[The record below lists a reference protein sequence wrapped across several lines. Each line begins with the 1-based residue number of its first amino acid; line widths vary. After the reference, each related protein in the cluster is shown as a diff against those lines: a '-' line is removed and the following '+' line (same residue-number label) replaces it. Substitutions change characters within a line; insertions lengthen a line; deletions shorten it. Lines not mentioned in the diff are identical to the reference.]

1 MRLPPFREIVGG
13 VMALAGL
20 LTLAYLAVSRQEE
33 AAIGAIVLLIG
44 QASGYVYR
52 GRVAEPKP

>member
-1 MRLPPFREIVGG
+1 
-13 VMALAGL
+13 MALAGL